1 MDLWDNIK
9 NDDTFIDRYY
19 YIDVDFFK
27 FLNNSGP
34 FLQVLSVY
42 NLISPIITLLIPIIL
57 LIVPF
62 FMLKFN
68 GVAINLE
75 TYYRVLRDI
84 FSKHA
89 LGSIMNIFGDVSW
102 EKRIYALISV
112 AFYIF
117 SIYQN
122 SLICYRFYKNFY
134 SIHENLFLL
143 KEYLNTTIEN
153 IENCNSAVAKL

>member
-1 MDLWDNIK
+1 
-9 NDDTFIDRYY
+9 
-19 YIDVDFFK
+19 
-27 FLNNSGP
+27 
-34 FLQVLSVY
+34 
-42 NLISPIITLLIPIIL
+42 
-57 LIVPF
+57 
-62 FMLKFN
+62 MLKFN

-89 LGSIMNIFGDVSW
+89 LGSIMNIFGDVSL
-102 EKRIYALISV
+102 EKRIYALVSI

-122 SLICYRFYKNFY
+122 SLVCYRFYKNFN
-134 SIHENLFLL
+134 SIHEHLFLL

-153 IENCNSAVAKL
+153 IDTMESKIQQHNTYSTFLKNIQTNRDNCIEISFLCHFYNF